1 MTFLCLRDL
10 SDKHPT
16 GVLALDTMP
25 MSLGQCP
32 PVSPTVRSQTLCSP
46 LREGHRDGPC
56 EDTVRGDHLMVP
68 KGGPSG
74 VGGWSSPTAGYGY
87 ITLSLKPSFG
97 VYVSEWGGYRDGVL
111 Q

>member
-1 MTFLCLRDL
+1 M
-10 SDKHPT
+10 
-16 GVLALDTMP
+16 
-25 MSLGQCP
+25 
-32 PVSPTVRSQTLCSP
+32 
-46 LREGHRDGPC
+46 
-56 EDTVRGDHLMVP
+56 RGDHLMVP

-87 ITLSLKPSFG
+87 IILSLKPSFG